1 MRMGFELTVVSNTP
15 LTPIAD
21 TDTVA
26 IGFLFQIGYLPKG
39 YDPKTDAES
48 VRQSVPYKLVMNCF
62 LKRPEKLWS
71 IEELQTVLHTSR
83 PTVYRHLNKLKSFD
97 LLEEQAIS
105 THRCAHC
112 EAFESGAEADVLE
125 HVGGC
130 SARKP
135 GRGKDV
141 LSQGRKGYRIRYG
154 NLAKSWN
161 FVEAHVKVAMEGY
174 RRTVDHLHELVA
186 KEMAAKRRGE
196 EQAAAPAAPAG
207 AAAMGGEAHGI
218 PLAKVRR

>member
-1 MRMGFELTVVSNTP
+1 MGFELTVVSNTP

-39 YDPKTDAES
+39 YDPKTDVES

-83 PTVYRHLNKLKSFD
+83 PTVYRHLNKLKGFD
-97 LLEEQAIS
+97 LVEEQPV
-105 THRCAHC
+105 TTFRCAHC
-112 EAFESGAEADVLE
+112 EVFESGAEAEVLE
-125 HVGGC
+125 HAGGC
-130 SARKP
+130 ASKKN
-135 GRGKDV
+135 GKKADA
-141 LSQGRKGYRIRYG
+141 LAQSRKGYRMRYG
-154 NLAKSWN
+154 NLSKSWN

-174 RRTVDHLHELVA
+174 RKTVEHLHELVQR
-186 KEMAAKRRGE
+186 EMAAKRRGE
-196 EQAAAPAAPAG
+196 EAQAEAP
-207 AAAMGGEAHGI
+207 EV
-218 PLAKVRR
+218 PLAKVRGR